1 MDNKRKILALML
13 GGCLTL
19 TSCGY
24 TAPNKKIKKIN
35 TSGGVGKE
43 YYGSNYRQFQDY
55 ISNNNTVAADFAYV
69 FVDLNDDGYD
79 ELFLYGTVNY
89 EDWHTLV
96 LSIDEQGVFQMCNDK
111 LAEDMVFPLKN
122 RNGEYRLAFSTKDG
136 LELYDFYFNK
146 NGTEMTLELEQ
157 IVSELDANEWEKPNI
172 EIGYNFINGGN

>member
-1 MDNKRKILALML
+1 ML

-79 ELFLYGTVNY
+79 ELFLYETVNY
-89 EDWHTLV
+89 ED
-96 LSIDEQGVFQMCNDK
+96 
-111 LAEDMVFPLKN
+111 
-122 RNGEYRLAFSTKDG
+122 
-136 LELYDFYFNK
+136 
-146 NGTEMTLELEQ
+146 
-157 IVSELDANEWEKPNI
+157 
-172 EIGYNFINGGN
+172 